1 MSDVEKAVVG
11 LVGDV
16 GGTNARFAIAEVRG
30 DKIRLRDAK
39 VLAAADYKTSK
50 AALSAYLGG
59 LNGDS
64 PKPDY
69 AVVAAAGPVER
80 GTVSFTN
87 NKGWKVSETELIKAG
102 KLKGARVINDF
113 TAQAL
118 ALDYLKAGALKR
130 IGPKGQVTRTGAA
143 VIIGPGTGFG
153 GGARVYDGS
162 GWATVT
168 GEGGHSSWAA
178 AEPVEI
184 EILKRLT
191 ARYGRVSVERVLSG
205 PGLLN
210 LYQALGEIEGVPAP
224 LDQPSAVT
232 KAALAGDKLAR
243 TALARFCGILG
254 ATAGDFALCFGATRG
269 VYIAGGIAPD
279 IFDVLAASDFR
290 KRFES
295 KGRMSDYLKPIPTH
309 VVVEPHAA
317 LIGSASVLADLAQ
330 KDSAQKDLAK

>member
-1 MSDVEKAVVG
+1 MTDVKPEIVG

-30 DKIRLRDAK
+30 DKIRLRDAR

-50 AALSAYLGG
+50 AALSAYLEG
-59 LNGDS
+59 LKGDG
-64 PKPDY
+64 PKPEY
-69 AVVAAAGPVER
+69 AVVAAAGPVVR
-80 GTVSFTN
+80 GTVTFTN
-87 NKGWKVSETELIKAG
+87 NKGWKVSDAELIKAG
-102 KLKGARVINDF
+102 GLKGARVINDF

-118 ALDYLKAGALKR
+118 ALDYLKGAALKR
-130 IGPKGQVTRTGAA
+130 IGPRGVIARTGAA

-153 GGARVYDGS
+153 GGARVFDGA

-184 EILKRLT
+184 EILKWIT
-191 ARYGRVSVERVLSG
+191 AKYGRASVERVLSG

-210 LYQALGEIEGVPAP
+210 LYQALGEIEGRPAP
-224 LDQPSAVT
+224 LDEPMAVT
-232 KAALAGDKLAR
+232 KAALAGDGPAR
-243 TALARFCGILG
+243 MALDRFCAILG
-254 ATAGDFALCFGATRG
+254 AVAGDFALCFGATRG
-269 VYIAGGIAPD
+269 VYISGGIAPD

-317 LIGSASVLADLAQ
+317 LIGSASQLVG
-330 KDSAQKDLAK
+330 LAK

>member
-1 MSDVEKAVVG
+1 MTKSEPEIVG

-30 DKIRLRDAK
+30 GKIRLRDAK

-50 AALSAYLGG
+50 AALSAYLAG
-59 LNGDS
+59 LKDDGAR
-64 PKPDY
+64 PDY
-69 AVVAAAGPVER
+69 AVVAAAGPVRR
-80 GTVSFTN
+80 GTVTFTN
-87 NKGWKVSETELIKAG
+87 NTAWKVSETELVKAG
-102 KLKGARVINDF
+102 GLKGARVINDF

-118 ALDYLKAGALKR
+118 ALEHLGPASLKR
-130 IGPKGQVTRTGAA
+130 IGPKGVVAKTGAA

-153 GGARVYDGS
+153 GGARVFDGA

-184 EILKRLT
+184 EILKWIT
-191 ARYGRVSVERVLSG
+191 AKYGRASVERVLSG

-210 LYQALGEIEGVPAP
+210 LYQALGEIEGASAP
-224 LDQPSAVT
+224 LAEPTAVT
-232 KAALAGDKLAR
+232 KAALAGD
-243 TALARFCGILG
+243 ALARRALDRFCAILG
-254 ATAGDFALCFGATRG
+254 ATAGDFALCFGAVRG
-269 VYIAGGIAPD
+269 VYISGGIAPD

-309 VVVEPHAA
+309 VVVAPHAA
-317 LIGSASVLADLAQ
+317 LIGSASVL
-330 KDSAQKDLAK
+330 KDLAG

>member
-1 MSDVEKAVVG
+1 MSDTDAEIVG

-50 AALSAYLGG
+50 AALTAYLKG
-59 LNGDS
+59 LKGDN
-64 PKPDY
+64 PPPEY
-69 AVVAAAGPVER
+69 AVVAAAGPPIK
-80 GTVSFTN
+80 GTVTFTN
-87 NKGWKVSETELIKAG
+87 NKGWKVSEAELIKAG

-118 ALDYLKAGALKR
+118 ALDYPKGSALKR
-130 IGPKGQVTRTGAA
+130 IGPKGQVARTGAA

-153 GGARVYDGS
+153 GGARVFDGT

-168 GEGGHSSWAA
+168 GEGGHSSWPA
-178 AEPVEI
+178 AEPIEI
-184 EILKRLT
+184 EILKWIT
-191 ARYGRVSVERVLSG
+191 AKYGRASVERVLSG

-210 LYQALGEIEGVPAP
+210 LYQALGDIQGTPAP
-224 LDQPSAVT
+224 LDEPSAVT
-232 KAALAGDKLAR
+232 KAALAGDRLAR
-243 TALARFCGILG
+243 TALDRFCAILG

-269 VYIAGGIAPD
+269 VYISGGIAPD

-317 LIGSASVLADLAQ
+317 LIGSASILAE
-330 KDSAQKDLAK
+330 LAK

>member
-1 MSDVEKAVVG
+1 MTNVEPEIVG

-39 VLAAADYKTSK
+39 VLAAADYRTSK
-50 AALSAYLGG
+50 AALTAYLDG
-59 LNGDS
+59 LNGDE

-69 AVVAAAGPVER
+69 AVVAAAGPVIG
-80 GTVSFTN
+80 GTVTFTN
-87 NKGWKVSETELIKAG
+87 NKAWRVSDSELIKAG
-102 KLKGARVINDF
+102 GLKDARVINDF

-118 ALDYLKAGALKR
+118 ALDYLKGPALKR
-130 IGPKGQVTRTGAA
+130 IGPRGVVARTGSA

-153 GGARVYDGS
+153 GGARVFDGAS
-162 GWATVT
+162 WATVT

-184 EILKRLT
+184 EILKWIT
-191 ARYGRVSVERVLSG
+191 AKYGRASVERVLSG

-210 LYQALGEIEGVPAP
+210 LYQALGEIQGMPAALTRP
-224 LDQPSAVT
+224 AEVT
-232 KAALAGDKLAR
+232 KAALAGDKLALM
-243 TALARFCGILG
+243 ALERFCAILG
-254 ATAGDFALCFGATRG
+254 SVAGDFALCFGATRG
-269 VYIAGGIAPD
+269 VYISGGIAPD

-290 KRFES
+290 KRFEM

-317 LIGSASVLADLAQ
+317 LIGSASVLVELT
-330 KDSAQKDLAK
+330 K

>member
-1 MSDVEKAVVG
+1 MTDVDAEIVG

-30 DKIRLRDAK
+30 DKIRLRDAR

-50 AALSAYLGG
+50 AALTAYLGG
-59 LNGDS
+59 LKDDG
-64 PKPDY
+64 PKPEY
-69 AVVAAAGPVER
+69 AVVAAAGPVVR
-80 GTVSFTN
+80 GTVTFTN
-87 NKGWKVSETELIKAG
+87 NRGWKVSDAELIKAG
-102 KLKGARVINDF
+102 GLKGARVINDF

-118 ALDYLKAGALKR
+118 ALDYLKGPALKR
-130 IGPKGQVTRTGAA
+130 IGPRGIVAKTGSA

-153 GGARVYDGS
+153 GGARVFDGTS
-162 GWATVT
+162 WATVT

-184 EILKRLT
+184 EILKWIT
-191 ARYGRVSVERVLSG
+191 AKYGRASVERVLSG

-210 LYQALGEIEGVPAP
+210 LYQALGEIEGAP
-224 LDQPSAVT
+224 TPLTKPDAVT
-232 KAALAGDKLAR
+232 KAALAGDRLAR
-243 TALARFCGILG
+243 TALDRFCAILG
-254 ATAGDFALCFGATRG
+254 ATAGDFALCFGAVRG
-269 VYIAGGIAPD
+269 VYISGGIAPD
-279 IFDVLAASDFR
+279 IFEVLAASDFR

-317 LIGSASVLADLAQ
+317 LIGSASVLKDLAQ
-330 KDSAQKDLAK
+330 LDSKA

>member
-1 MSDVEKAVVG
+1 MTDSDLEIVG

-16 GGTNARFAIAEVRG
+16 GGTNARFAIAEVRSG
-30 DKIRLRDAK
+30 KIRLRDAR
-39 VLAAADYKTSK
+39 VLAAADYKTSD
-50 AALSAYLGG
+50 AALAAYLDA
-59 LNGDS
+59 LNGDK

-69 AVVAAAGPVER
+69 AVVAAAGPVQR
-80 GTVSFTN
+80 GTVTFTN
-87 NKGWKVSETELIKAG
+87 NTAWKVSEAELIKAG
-102 KLKGARVINDF
+102 GLKGARVINDF

-118 ALDYLKAGALKR
+118 ALDHLKASALKR
-130 IGPKGQVTRTGAA
+130 IGPKGVVARTGSA

-153 GGARVYDGS
+153 GGARVFDGAS
-162 GWATVT
+162 WATVT

-191 ARYGRVSVERVLSG
+191 VRYGRVSVERVLSG

-210 LYQALGEIEGVPAP
+210 LYQALGEIEGHSVTLAKPAE
-224 LDQPSAVT
+224 VT
-232 KAALAGDKLAR
+232 KAALAGDRLAR
-243 TALARFCGILG
+243 MALDRFCAILG
-254 ATAGDFALCFGATRG
+254 SVAGDFALCFGAVRG

-290 KRFES
+290 KRFEM

-317 LIGSASVLADLAQ
+317 LIGSASQLTTLALTERTR
-330 KDSAQKDLAK
+330 

>member
-1 MSDVEKAVVG
+1 MTDGNAEIVG

-30 DKIRLRDAK
+30 GKIRLRDAK
-39 VLAAADYKTSK
+39 VLAAADYKTSD
-50 AALSAYLGG
+50 AALAAYLDC
-59 LNGDS
+59 LNGDK

-69 AVVAAAGPVER
+69 AVVAAAGPVQK
-80 GTVSFTN
+80 GTVTFTN
-87 NKGWKVSETELIKAG
+87 NTAWKVSEAELIKAG
-102 KLKGARVINDF
+102 RLQGARVINDF

-118 ALDYLKAGALKR
+118 ALDHLKASSLKL
-130 IGPKGQVTRTGAA
+130 IGSKGVVAKTGSA

-153 GGARVYDGS
+153 GGARVFDGAS
-162 GWATVT
+162 WATVT

-184 EILKRLT
+184 EILKWIT
-191 ARYGRVSVERVLSG
+191 AKYGRASVERVLSG

-210 LYQALGEIEGVPAP
+210 LYQALGEIEGQPATLAKP
-224 LDQPSAVT
+224 AEVT
-232 KAALAGDKLAR
+232 KAALAGDGLALI
-243 TALARFCGILG
+243 ALNRFCAILG
-254 ATAGDFALCFGATRG
+254 SVAGDFALCFGATRG
-269 VYIAGGIAPD
+269 VYISGGIAPD

-317 LIGSASVLADLAQ
+317 LIGSASVLTE
-330 KDSAQKDLAK
+330 LAK